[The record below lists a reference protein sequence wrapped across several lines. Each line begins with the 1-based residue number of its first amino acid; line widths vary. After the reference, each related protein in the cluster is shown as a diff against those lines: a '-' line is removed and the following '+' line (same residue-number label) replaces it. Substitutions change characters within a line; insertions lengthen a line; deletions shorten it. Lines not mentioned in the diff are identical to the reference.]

1 MRFTIINKETGERL
15 ASFDSYSRDMALV
28 SFLDEYVQ
36 EGGEFK
42 SVKIEKEEL
51 TIEHQNDDITETFT
65 TD

>member
-1 MRFTIINKETGERL
+1 MRFTIINKENGAKL

-42 SVKIEKEEL
+42 SVKIENEEL
-51 TIEHQNDDITETFT
+51 TLQHCNNDIVTFT